1 MLIRMRKWRI
11 RFQIF
16 NQHMKID
23 LKVNLS
29 LFEISRMKVDIEG
42 IFQAIE
48 SPVLPPTS
56 PIDSQLNSIP
66 PTALETLPAGE

>member
-16 NQHMKID
+16 NQHMKIG
-23 LKVNLS
+23 LKVNLL

-48 SPVLPPTS
+48 SPVLPPL
-56 PIDSQLNSIP
+56 PQSIHC
-66 PTALETLPAGE
+66 